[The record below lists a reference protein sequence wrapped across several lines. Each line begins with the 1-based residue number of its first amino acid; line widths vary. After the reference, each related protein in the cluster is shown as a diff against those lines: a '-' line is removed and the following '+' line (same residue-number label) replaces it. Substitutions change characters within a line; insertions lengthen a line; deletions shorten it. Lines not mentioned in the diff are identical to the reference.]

1 MMSVDPQINLSK
13 FDELLPKWKD
23 MKEQTKVKEIRDN
36 IQDYL
41 DNEYNEDIDLLSD
54 EFKEKLIMAFLEPV
68 LSTISDNL
76 IESRRF

>member
-1 MMSVDPQINLSK
+1 
-13 FDELLPKWKD
+13 